1 MQNNSSFVNID
12 LTPEYKRNLKELAK
26 KYRNIRSDTQSVIT
40 ELQKGNFL
48 GDRLSGIGENYFIYK
63 VRVKNSNLQKGKSA
77 GYRLIY
83 CVESPNSVLLLT
95 IYSKSEQEDISVQAI
110 NSILDEFEADEISE
124 Q

>member
-1 MQNNSSFVNID
+1 MQNNSSFVSID

-48 GDRLSGIGENYFIYK
+48 GDRLSGFGENYFIYK
-63 VRVKNSNLQKGKSA
+63 VRVKNSNIKKGKSA

-83 CVESPNSVLLLT
+83 CVESPTSVLLLT
-95 IYSKSEQEDISVQAI
+95 IYSKSEQEDIGVNEI
-110 NSILDEFEADEISE
+110 NSILYEFESNEISE

>member
-1 MQNNSSFVNID
+1 MQNNSSFVHID

-48 GDRLSGIGENYFIYK
+48 GDRLSGFGENYFIYK

-124 Q
+124 

>member
-1 MQNNSSFVNID
+1 MQNNSSFVHID

-40 ELQKGNFL
+40 ELQKGNFI
-48 GDRLSGIGENYFIYK
+48 GDRLSGFGENYFIYK

-124 Q
+124 